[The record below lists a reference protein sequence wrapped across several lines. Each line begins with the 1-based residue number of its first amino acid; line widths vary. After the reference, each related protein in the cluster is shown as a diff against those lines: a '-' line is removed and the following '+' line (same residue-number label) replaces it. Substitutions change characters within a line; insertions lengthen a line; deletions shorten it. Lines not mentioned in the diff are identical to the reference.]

1 MKKQKYKNYN
11 KLNINLFYIILEN
24 KTILY
29 SDLICLVSYIENWIF
44 KNIFRKLYRF
54 IWILSKMKII

>member
-11 KLNINLFYIILEN
+11 KLNINLFYIVLEN

-29 SDLICLVSYIENWIF
+29 SDLIYLVTYTENWIF

-54 IWILSKMKII
+54 I

>member
-1 MKKQKYKNYN
+1 MKIQKYKNYN
-11 KLNINLFYIILEN
+11 KLNINLFYIVLEN

-29 SDLICLVSYIENWIF
+29 SNLICLVSYIENWIF

>member
-11 KLNINLFYIILEN
+11 KLNINLFYIVLEN

-29 SDLICLVSYIENWIF
+29 SDLICFSYIENWIF

>member
-11 KLNINLFYIILEN
+11 KLNINLFYIVLEN

-29 SDLICLVSYIENWIF
+29 SDLICLVTYTENWIF

-54 IWILSKMKII
+54 I

>member
-11 KLNINLFYIILEN
+11 KLNINLFYIVLEN

-29 SDLICLVSYIENWIF
+29 SNLICLVSYIENWIF

>member
-11 KLNINLFYIILEN
+11 KLNINLFYIVLEN

>member
-11 KLNINLFYIILEN
+11 KLNINLFYIVLEN
-24 KTILY
+24 KIILY
-29 SDLICLVSYIENWIF
+29 SDLNCLVSYIENWIF

>member
-11 KLNINLFYIILEN
+11 KLNINLFYIVLEN

-29 SDLICLVSYIENWIF
+29 LICLVSYTENWIF

>member
-11 KLNINLFYIILEN
+11 KLNINLFYIVLEN

-29 SDLICLVSYIENWIF
+29 SDLIYLVTYTENWIF

>member
-11 KLNINLFYIILEN
+11 KLNINLFYIVLEN

-29 SDLICLVSYIENWIF
+29 SDLICLVTYTENWIF
-44 KNIFRKLYRF
+44 KNIYRKLYRF
-54 IWILSKMKII
+54 MWILSKMKII